1 MILLWPWVT
10 CFRPPCTVKPTRC
23 KRDLSVV
30 VVFCFSACLFVCL
43 FVCFFSSTLI
53 QFLKDRRS
61 FTNIAV
67 CQDLVLTITLY
78 QNKSLQRARASLNP
92 RLHQVYSSIQKHC
105 IANIVHYQ
113 QSSKNEKLR
122 ITFSASPQQHCVSV
136 FSASPA
142 EMIKRCYYIPNQ
154 WMSIFAHSEWLFK
167 LGIFNNYSPKWT
179 WIAVDIYRVS
189 KRRGPCKY
197 PPLFTDT
204 EVNTCVYSIYQTSE

>member
-78 QNKSLQRARASLNP
+78 QNKSLQRARASLK
-92 RLHQVYSSIQKHC
+92 RY
-105 IANIVHYQ
+105 
-113 QSSKNEKLR
+113 
-122 ITFSASPQQHCVSV
+122 
-136 FSASPA
+136 
-142 EMIKRCYYIPNQ
+142 IK
-154 WMSIFAHSEWLFK
+154 F
-167 LGIFNNYSPKWT
+167 T
-179 WIAVDIYRVS
+179 RVS
-189 KRRGPCKY
+189 KNTALQILYTTSKVPKTKNCELPF
-197 PPLFTDT
+197 PPVRNNIVSLFFQPALQKWLRD
-204 EVNTCVYSIYQTSE
+204 VIIYQTSECPFSRTLNGYSSSEYLTIIPRSERE